1 MVILFEIIKIA
12 FLLLTILI
20 AIFFL
25 RWNYILPNDSF
36 IFIGKILLPLYLIL
50 CGVMIGY
57 IIAQIMLAKWD
68 DQTPTSSIY
77 VKSFT
82 IGIVIG
88 ILTALLYIFVG

>member
-68 DQTPTSSIY
+68 DQTSTSSIY